1 MRWILASCEVAVG
14 AVGGTEE
21 EETVGS
27 SEVVA
32 DLVAPNVAS
41 TVENVGIISA
51 SALIG
56 VVLLWR

>member
-1 MRWILASCEVAVG
+1 MRWILASCEVVVG

-21 EETVGS
+21 EMVGS
-27 SEVVA
+27 SEAVA

-41 TVENVGIISA
+41 TVENVVISIA